1 MAEPFPALAELIRL
15 LGYDR
20 VEIEILN
27 VNYNA
32 LTGALELRI
41 AVLVDV
47 PVATLDVTVV
57 NFRFWRNQ
65 NFPD

>member
-32 LTGALELRI
+32 LTGTLELRI

-65 NFPD
+65 SFPD

>member
-32 LTGALELRI
+32 LTGAL
-41 AVLVDV
+41 DV
-47 PVATLDVTVV
+47 PVAALDVTVV
-57 NFRFWRNQ
+57 NFQF
-65 NFPD
+65 